1 MEPIALKTEEGFTLI
16 EALVAMLILSVILL
30 GALQGLIVSYRTSST
45 NTLRNEAVSIAE
57 ETANAF
63 RNTPYVNL
71 VNGTTVNV
79 VTRQIANASAPF
91 TVTQV
96 VADSVASVAKSI
108 QITVSW
114 NHQGQ
119 VITHTATII
128 VGNS

>member
-45 NTLRNEAVSIAE
+45 NTLRNEAVNIAE
-57 ETANAF
+57 ETANTL
-63 RNTPYVNL
+63 RNTPYTNL

-108 QITVSW
+108 QITISW

-119 VITHTATII
+119 AITHTATII

>member
-30 GALQGLIVSYRTSST
+30 GALQGLMVSYRTSST

-57 ETANAF
+57 ETGNAL
-63 RNTPYVNL
+63 RNTPYTDL

-108 QITVSW
+108 QITISW
-114 NHQGQ
+114 THQGQ
-119 VITHTATII
+119 AITHTATII

>member
-57 ETANAF
+57 ETANVL
-63 RNTPYVNL
+63 RNTPYTNL

-79 VTRQIANASAPF
+79 VTRQISNASAPF

-108 QITVSW
+108 QITISW
-114 NHQGQ
+114 NYQGQ
-119 VITHTATII
+119 AITHTATII

>member
-1 MEPIALKTEEGFTLI
+1 MESIVLKTERGFTLI
-16 EALVAMLILSVILL
+16 EALVAMLVLSVILL
-30 GALQGLIVSYRTSST
+30 GALQGLMVSYKTSST

-57 ETANAF
+57 ETANAL
-63 RNTPYVNL
+63 RNTPYANL
-71 VNGTTVNV
+71 VDGTTTN
-79 VTRQIANASAPF
+79 TISRQIENASVPF

-108 QITVSW
+108 QITVTW

-119 VITHTATII
+119 TITHTATIL